1 MQCCVT
7 WQLHYAANKAMNGPR
22 SQDRQNSK
30 GPGAVATSRVDRI
43 CDQVRTMATDFAI
56 KPDERINEGALAS
69 TLGVSRT
76 PLREALNRLV
86 AEGFITFQTGRGFFN
101 RSLQPEKVLEL
112 YELRQ
117 AIECEALRRAIDRA
131 SDDGIA
137 ELREFLVAT
146 EPSYSAGASAKVL
159 VDLDE
164 QFHMR
169 LAELSRNSEL
179 VRMLRNVSE
188 RIRYVRWIVM
198 TERQG
203 RTHSEHIRILDALA
217 ARDTD
222 AAVEAMRG
230 HIEQH
235 SEEATAA
242 VRIAYSQ
249 LYVPG

>member
-1 MQCCVT
+1 M
-7 WQLHYAANKAMNGPR
+7 AN
-22 SQDRQNSK
+22 SS
-30 GPGAVATSRVDRI
+30 VDRI
-43 CDQVRTMATDFAI
+43 YDRVRGMATDFEF
-56 KPDERINEGALAS
+56 KPEERINEGALAGA
-69 TLGVSRT
+69 LGVSRT

-131 SDDGIA
+131 SDDGIEA
-137 ELREFLVAT
+137 VRQFLLKT
-146 EPSYSAGASAKVL
+146 EPAYSAGASAKVL
-159 VDLDE
+159 VELDE
-164 QFHMR
+164 AFHMR
-169 LAELSRNSEL
+169 LAELSRNDEL
-179 VRMLRNVSE
+179 VHMLRNVSE

-198 TERQG
+198 TDRQG
-203 RTHSEHIRILDALA
+203 RTHAEHMRILDALA

-222 AAVEAMRG
+222 AAVTELRN

>member
-1 MQCCVT
+1 M
-7 WQLHYAANKAMNGPR
+7 AN
-22 SQDRQNSK
+22 SS
-30 GPGAVATSRVDRI
+30 VDRI
-43 CDQVRTMATDFAI
+43 YEQVRTMATEFAF
-56 KPDERINEGALAS
+56 KPDERINEGALAGR
-69 TLGVSRT
+69 LGVSRT

-101 RSLQPEKVLEL
+101 RSLEPQTVLEL

-131 SDDGIA
+131 SDDAIA
-137 ELREFLVAT
+137 ALRDFLVET
-146 EPSYSAGASAKVL
+146 EPAYSAGTSAKVL
-159 VDLDE
+159 VELDE

-169 LAELSRNSEL
+169 LAELSQNGEL

-188 RIRYVRWIVM
+188 RIRYIRWIQLS
-198 TERQG
+198 ERRS
-203 RTHSEHIRILDALA
+203 RTHAEHLRILDALA
-217 ARDTD
+217 ARDAE
-222 AAVEAMRG
+222 AAVQALRV

>member
-1 MQCCVT
+1 M
-7 WQLHYAANKAMNGPR
+7 AN
-22 SQDRQNSK
+22 SS
-30 GPGAVATSRVDRI
+30 VDRI
-43 CDQVRTMATDFAI
+43 YDRVRGMATDFEF
-56 KPDERINEGALAS
+56 KPEERINEGALAS

-131 SDDGIA
+131 PDDGIEA
-137 ELREFLVAT
+137 VRRFLLET
-146 EPSYSAGASAKVL
+146 EPAYSAGASAKVL
-159 VDLDE
+159 VELDE
-164 QFHMR
+164 AFHMH
-169 LAELSRNSEL
+169 LAELSRNDEL
-179 VRMLRNVSE
+179 VHMLRNVSE

-198 TERQG
+198 TDRQG
-203 RTHSEHIRILDALA
+203 RTHAEHMRILDALA
-217 ARDTD
+217 DRNTD
-222 AAVEAMRG
+222 AAVTELRN

>member
-1 MQCCVT
+1 M
-7 WQLHYAANKAMNGPR
+7 AN
-22 SQDRQNSK
+22 SS
-30 GPGAVATSRVDRI
+30 VDRI
-43 CDQVRTMATDFAI
+43 YEQVRTMATEFAF
-56 KPDERINEGALAS
+56 KPDERINEGALAG

-101 RSLQPEKVLEL
+101 RSLEPRTVLEL

-131 SDDGIA
+131 SDDAIA
-137 ELREFLVAT
+137 ALRDFLVET
-146 EPSYSAGASAKVL
+146 EPAYSAGTSAKVL
-159 VDLDE
+159 VELDE

-169 LAELSRNSEL
+169 LAELSRNGEL

-188 RIRYVRWIVM
+188 RIRYIRWIQLS
-198 TERQG
+198 ERRS
-203 RTHSEHIRILDALA
+203 RTHAEHIRILDALA
-217 ARDTD
+217 ARDAE
-222 AAVEAMRG
+222 AAVQALRV

>member
-1 MQCCVT
+1 MAIST
-7 WQLHYAANKAMNGPR
+7 SKA
-22 SQDRQNSK
+22 K
-30 GPGAVATSRVDRI
+30 GSVDRI
-43 CDQVRTMATDFAI
+43 YDEVRTMATDYAFM
-56 KPDERINEGALAS
+56 PDERINEGALAS

-101 RSLQPEKVLEL
+101 RSLRPETVLEL
-112 YELRQ
+112 YEVRQ
-117 AIECEALRRAIDRA
+117 AIEGEALRRAIDRA

-137 ELREFLVAT
+137 ALRAFLIET
-146 EPSYSAGASAKVL
+146 EPAYSAGTSAKVL
-159 VDLDE
+159 VELDE

-203 RTHSEHIRILDALA
+203 RTHVEHMRILDTLA
-217 ARDTD
+217 ARDTN
-222 AAVEAMRG
+222 AAVDAMRD

>member
-1 MQCCVT
+1 M
-7 WQLHYAANKAMNGPR
+7 AN
-22 SQDRQNSK
+22 
-30 GPGAVATSRVDRI
+30 SRVDQI
-43 CDQVRTMATDFAI
+43 YDEVRGMATDFAF

-101 RSLQPEKVLEL
+101 RSLQPQRVLEL
-112 YELRQ
+112 YEVRQ
-117 AIECEALRRAIDRA
+117 AIEGEALRRAIDRA

-137 ELREFLVAT
+137 ELRGFLLST
-146 EPSYSAGASAKVL
+146 EPAYSAGTSAKEL
-159 VDLDE
+159 VELDE

-169 LAELSRNSEL
+169 LAELSLNGEL

-198 TERQG
+198 TEKKRG
-203 RTHSEHIRILDALA
+203 RTHAEHLSILDALA
-217 ARDTD
+217 TRDVE
-222 AAVEAMRG
+222 AAVTALRN
-230 HIEQH
+230 HIEQR